1 MCVVILNIFNRYYT
15 ILYYSRVATLRSRY
29 RLLSF
34 SRLDSCSRRSAK
46 YVPPGALGCSVQA
59 DRRVRSPRG

>member
-29 RLLSF
+29 RLSF
-34 SRLDSCSRRSAK
+34 SRLEVGTLKRGGL
-46 YVPPGALGCSVQA
+46 PQPLHLLG
-59 DRRVRSPRG
+59 